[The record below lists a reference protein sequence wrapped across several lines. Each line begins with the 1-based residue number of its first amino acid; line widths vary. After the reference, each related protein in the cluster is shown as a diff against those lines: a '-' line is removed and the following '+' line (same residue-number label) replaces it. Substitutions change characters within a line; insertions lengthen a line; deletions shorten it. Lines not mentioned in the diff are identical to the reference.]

1 MSNINNKPC
10 LAELEI
16 DLKTVNF
23 EIDQCEKSINEHKEE
38 LYRLQVIKQDIETEI
53 SKISES
59 IEHHKEL
66 LDFYNIKL
74 NENERTEE
82 ENSNLFLA
90 LCKIDKILSSMDY
103 EFDSISSLN
112 LHAEINYITLIS
124 DKTFEEIIDF
134 LITNNTIKPIKALL
148 CETCDTVL
156 ASFRGLPTQDE
167 LSDYLYEKYICST
180 CKNEI
185 DHNTSVAEIVDLPVF
200 YLIEKNKEEII

>member
-10 LAELEI
+10 LTELEI

-23 EIDQCEKSINEHKEE
+23 EIDQCKKSINEHKEE
-38 LYRLQVIKQDIETEI
+38 LYRLQGIKQDIETEI

-103 EFDSISSLN
+103 EFDNISFLN
-112 LHAEINYITLIS
+112 LQTEVNHMSLIS
-124 DKTFEEIIDF
+124 NALFEEIVDY
-134 LITNNTIKPIKALL
+134 LIANNTIKPIRAIL
-148 CETCDTVL
+148 CDTCDTVL
-156 ASFRGLPTQDE
+156 FSFRETPTQDE
-167 LSDYLYEKYICST
+167 LSDYLWEKYICSI

-185 DHNTSVAEIVDLPVF
+185 NHNTPVEQAVDLPVF
-200 YLIEKNKEEII
+200 YLVERNDI

>member
-1 MSNINNKPC
+1 MSNINTKPC
-10 LAELEI
+10 LTELEI

-23 EIDQCEKSINEHKEE
+23 EIEQCKKSINEHKEE
-38 LYRLQVIKQDIETEI
+38 LYRLQDIKQDIETKI

-59 IEHHKEL
+59 IDHYNEL
-66 LDFYNIKL
+66 LDFYNMKL
-74 NENERTEE
+74 NENKNTEE
-82 ENSNLFLA
+82 ENSNLFLV

-103 EFDSISSLN
+103 EFDRISSLN
-112 LHAEINYITLIS
+112 LQSEINHVALIS
-124 DKTFEEIIDF
+124 NSLFEEIVAF
-134 LITNNTIKPIKALL
+134 LISNNTIKPIKALL

-167 LSDYLYEKYICST
+167 LSDYLWEKYICST

-185 DHNTSVAEIVDLPVF
+185 DHNTSVDEIVDLPVF